1 MHLKKIFLYIV
12 IVLLIPLILIGCRV
26 KLGSYIIN
34 NFTVTRSKPNNYYY
48 TNNLAKNLTLET
60 EFKVKLLDTNFY
72 KEKDL
77 SKEDVDTIKNFAK
90 SLKKSNFIDKP
101 KELPDKP
108 LYKIFL
114 TFSKDKYVINV
125 YNEKYIAVYPWD
137 GSYTMDYVDMDGIQT
152 LYNLFGLC
160 KYLIPR

>member
-1 MHLKKIFLYIV
+1 MKKIFLYIV

-34 NFTVTRSKPNNYYY
+34 NFTVIRSKPNNYYY

>member
-1 MHLKKIFLYIV
+1 LKKIFLYIL

-26 KLGSYIIN
+26 KLGSYTIN
-34 NFTVTRSKPNNYYY
+34 NLTVTRSKPTNYYY
-48 TNNLAKNLTLET
+48 TNSLAKNLTLET